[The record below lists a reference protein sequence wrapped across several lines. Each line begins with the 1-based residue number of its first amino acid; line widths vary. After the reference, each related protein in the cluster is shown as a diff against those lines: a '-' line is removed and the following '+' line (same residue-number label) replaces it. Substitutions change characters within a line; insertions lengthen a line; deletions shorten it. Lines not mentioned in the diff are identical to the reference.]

1 MKSRNIASGVM
12 LACVAGA
19 IPIGANAQGSVTL
32 SGTIDTGFLYTNN
45 NGGHASWST
54 MNGALTPSR
63 WILSGVEDIG
73 GGNRTVFRLIHPFS
87 VQNGRDPGRGFNVA
101 YVGLSNDRFGTLTL
115 GRQYDTTIDF
125 VSGFATNGTWAHIG
139 DSDNTNGSFKT
150 SNAAKYVSPTW
161 YGLTLGTTYGFS
173 NQGGGSGP
181 SSGFANNRAIAF
193 GATYSH
199 GPFSSALGFI
209 QLNHPDSQPGGAVGT
224 SGGGTAD
231 DYVSMFTKS
240 VTSGANVERER
251 IWLAGASY
259 QIGPV
264 TLNGLYSK
272 VQYRYLDGTGLSLDN
287 YEANVAWQV
296 TPAWIAQVAYIR
308 TNGAYSGVT
317 SATPDPGWDQLNVG
331 AQYLLSKRTLIYLIA
346 IGQQG
351 RNAKA
356 QILNTGQ
363 SSTRRQ
369 LVVALGIQ
377 HRF

>member
-1 MKSRNIASGVM
+1 MKSRKIVFGVM
-12 LACVAGA
+12 LAGVTGA
-19 IPIGANAQGSVTL
+19 FPIFVNAQGSVTL
-32 SGTIDTGFLYTNN
+32 SGTIDTGLLYTNN
-45 NGGHASWST
+45 VGGHASWST

-63 WILSGVEDIG
+63 WILSGVEDLG

-101 YVGLSNDRFGTLTL
+101 YVGLANDRLGTLTL

-150 SNAAKYVSPTW
+150 SNAVKYVSPTW

-173 NQGGGSGP
+173 NQVGGSGP

-193 GATYSH
+193 GASYSH
-199 GPFSSALGFI
+199 GPFNSALGFV
-209 QLNHPDSQPGGAVGT
+209 QLNHPDSQPAGAVGT

-240 VTSGANVERER
+240 VVSQAIVERER

-259 QIGPV
+259 QIGAV
-264 TLNGLYSK
+264 TLDGLYSK
-272 VQYRYLDGTGLSLDN
+272 VQYRYLDGTGLTLDN
-287 YEANVAWQV
+287 YEADIAWQI
-296 TPAWIAQVAYIR
+296 TPTWSAQVAYIR
-308 TNGAYSGVT
+308 TNGAYSGV
-317 SATPDPGWDQLNVG
+317 SSGIRDPSWDQLNIG
-331 AQYLLSKRTLIYLIA
+331 GQYLLSKRTLIYLIA

-369 LVVALGIQ
+369 LAVALGIQ